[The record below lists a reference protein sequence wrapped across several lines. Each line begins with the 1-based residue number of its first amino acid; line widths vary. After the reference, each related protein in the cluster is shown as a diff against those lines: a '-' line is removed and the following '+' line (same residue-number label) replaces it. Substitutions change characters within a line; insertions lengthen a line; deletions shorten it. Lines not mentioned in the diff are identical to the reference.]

1 MQTTT
6 SRMELEENLG
16 ANAQYDITL
25 WNTHF
30 EMEGAV
36 KKVKV
41 WLANE
46 RTKVIGLQ
54 VVKTDYWPII
64 DRPLYPTSH
73 DWDGTS
79 IPDLV
84 EDKQRARAVAQN
96 LGLDAMRADLYP
108 MYIYDSNK
116 ITNRKDLEFDFNKF
130 VPIDAQNKSV
140 GDAIMPLSKA
150 RPNMDLLNFIYTSL
164 DVSAQKA
171 TATPELQR
179 ELCQVNRERLANL
192 ISLPAKW
199 IPVILCRLKCSVGA
213 KKILVAVV

>member
-1 MQTTT
+1 
-6 SRMELEENLG
+6 MELEENLG
-16 ANAQYDITL
+16 ANAQYDVLFGIL
-25 WNTHF
+25 ILKWR
-30 EMEGAV
+30 ARS

-54 VVKTDYWPII
+54 VVKTVYWPII
-64 DRPLYPTSH
+64 DGPLYPTSH

-116 ITNRKDLEFDFNKF
+116 ITNREDLEFDFNKF

-140 GDAIMPLSKA
+140 GDAIMPLSRQDPTWTFLALFIPPLTCRRRKLQ
-150 RPNMDLLNFIYTSL
+150 PPQNF
-164 DVSAQKA
+164 D
-171 TATPELQR
+171 R

-192 ISLPAKW
+192 MCPAKW
-199 IPVILCRLKCSVGA
+199 IPVILCRLKCWIRA
-213 KKILVAVV
+213 KKILVAMV